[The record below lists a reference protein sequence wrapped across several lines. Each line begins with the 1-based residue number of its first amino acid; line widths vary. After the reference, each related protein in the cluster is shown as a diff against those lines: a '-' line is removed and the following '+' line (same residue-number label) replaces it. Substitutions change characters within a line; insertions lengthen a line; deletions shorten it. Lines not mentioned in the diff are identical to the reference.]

1 MSDAAVRL
9 FKQDRMLFDEGGLL
23 TAGGRRMVRG
33 KVVVIE
39 EQTGRKAHV
48 WTLTKGA
55 SLAPLQQVYADVGFD
70 PARDLLLIFNGR
82 EWDAH
87 GWRLGREAIERAL
100 ADGKRGLDE
109 NYAHGLVAALIAL
122 DLAVHQGEQK
132 PPPRMPLL
140 VFGASLG
147 GALIVGGLAFTLW
160 RRHQRGREGDN
171 VS

>member
-70 PARDLLLIFNGR
+70 PAGPLRAPTRDFAADRLAAGA
-82 EWDAH
+82 DAL
-87 GWRLGREAIERAL
+87 R
-100 ADGKRGLDE
+100 
-109 NYAHGLVAALIAL
+109 
-122 DLAVHQGEQK
+122 
-132 PPPRMPLL
+132 
-140 VFGASLG
+140 
-147 GALIVGGLAFTLW
+147 TLW
-160 RRHQRGREGDN
+160 WSAWLESAGP
-171 VS
+171 